1 MSTTYEQPS
10 QDVIDLIA
18 QTMRAHHQRLE
29 AIGLKLSVLIARGE
43 DEHEPALKLHGYP
56 ALAIT
61 KILNLK
67 LRAYGLGDAE
77 IVIDGGR
84 WELLS
89 RRQRTALIDHELTHL
104 EPVEKKGMLV
114 RDEIGRPKLQMR
126 LHDIEIGVFT
136 EVAARHGAESIERQQ
151 YARLVEAMEPLEME
165 FAA

>member
-1 MSTTYEQPS
+1 MGTTYEEPS
-10 QDVIDLIA
+10 QDVVDLIA

-29 AIGLKLSVLIARGE
+29 AIGLKLSVLIARSE
-43 DEHEPALKLHGYP
+43 DDDEPALKNHGYP

-77 IVIDGGR
+77 ILIDGGR

-89 RRQRTALIDHELTHL
+89 RRQRVALIDHELTHL
-104 EPVEKKGMLV
+104 EPVEKKGALV
-114 RDEIGRPKLQMR
+114 RDDLGRPKLEMR
-126 LHDIEIGVFT
+126 LHDIVIGGFA
-136 EVAARHGAESIERQQ
+136 EVAERHGQESIEAGEYRA
-151 YARLVEAMEPLEME
+151 ARELMDQIELE

>member
-10 QDVIDLIA
+10 QDIVDVIA

-29 AIGLKLSVLIARGE
+29 AIGLKLSVLVARSEG
-43 DEHEPALKLHGYP
+43 DEESALKNHGYP

-77 IVIDGGR
+77 ILIDGGR
-84 WELLS
+84 WDLLS

-104 EPVEKKGMLV
+104 EPVEKKGMLA
-114 RDEIGRPKLQMR
+114 RDDLGRPKLEVR
-126 LHDIEIGVFT
+126 LHDIVIGGFT
-136 EVAARHGAESIERQQ
+136 EVAQRHGSESIESGEYRA
-151 YARLVEAMEPLEME
+151 ARELMDQIELE
-165 FAA
+165 FAV